1 LKKDFSGSSEY
12 YYFQYFPHFN
22 CFYLASYLILF
33 LIGFFGT
40 GERFDPEIGRFQVI
54 SEKFIFDFERIYWF
68 HINENLIL

>member
-1 LKKDFSGSSEY
+1 
-12 YYFQYFPHFN
+12 
-22 CFYLASYLILF
+22 

-68 HINENLIL
+68 HINGNLIL